1 MKSFL
6 LHKQYIQA
14 SNVSDTEKYTSW
26 VITGDTEKELNKIKT
41 SQEDIYKAENIKY
54 IYDAF
59 HIEKSRIAEKY
70 NAGIV
75 TNAWLKIFEICNVFN
90 LINENKVIHFDNA
103 AYPGAF
109 ILAINHYCKTHNIEY
124 EWRASSMID
133 NTKDNV
139 LLQDKFKLH
148 QNYKTH
154 WLMNEEH
161 NGDVT
166 NLKNLNFWK
175 ETFRHKVTL
184 YTSDLGFETGADN
197 KYENQELSHIKPHL
211 GQILAGLY
219 TLAKGGH
226 MVVKQYTFFEMLN
239 VSILSILTNLFE
251 EVHIC
256 KPVTSRCT
264 NSETYIVAKGFRG
277 PFVHTSNE
285 YHLIQILEK
294 KLEHFNEKPLI
305 GEAMF
310 EQKFL
315 CSLQKAYS
323 IHEAQISALK
333 HRYKWYKSLRFIKKQ
348 NRVKIGLYK
357 LKKLHQHKIDEF
369 HKNVSLKGIDKNF
382 RLAVNTD
389 K

>member
-6 LHKQYIQA
+6 LHEQYLQA

-26 VITGDTEKELNKIKT
+26 VITGDIEKELNKTKI
-41 SQEDIYKAENIKY
+41 SQEDIYKAEKIKH

-90 LINENKVIHFDNA
+90 LINKNKVIHFDNA

-133 NTKDNV
+133 DMKDSV
-139 LLQDKFKLH
+139 LLQDKFKLY
-148 QNYKTH
+148 QNYKSQ
-154 WLMNEEH
+154 WLMNNEC

-175 ETFRHKVTL
+175 ETLHHKVTL

-197 KYENQELSHIKPHL
+197 RYENQELSHIKPHL

-226 MVVKQYTFFEMLN
+226 MVVKQYTFFNMLN
-239 VSILSILTNLFE
+239 VSILAILTNLFE

-256 KPVTSRCT
+256 KPITSRCT

-277 PFVHTSNE
+277 PFLDTSNE
-285 YHLIQILEK
+285 YQLIQILKE

-305 GEAMF
+305 KEAVF
-310 EQKFL
+310 GKKFL
-315 CSLQKAYS
+315 CSLQKAYT
-323 IHEAQISALK
+323 IHEAQILALK
-333 HRYKWYKSLRFIKKQ
+333 HRYKWYKSLGYIKNNNK
-348 NRVKIGLYK
+348 VKMGLYK
-357 LKKLHQHKIDEF
+357 LKKLHQHKINDF
-369 HKNVSLKGIDKNF
+369 HKSVFLRSIDKNF
-382 RLAVNTD
+382 NLMVTAD